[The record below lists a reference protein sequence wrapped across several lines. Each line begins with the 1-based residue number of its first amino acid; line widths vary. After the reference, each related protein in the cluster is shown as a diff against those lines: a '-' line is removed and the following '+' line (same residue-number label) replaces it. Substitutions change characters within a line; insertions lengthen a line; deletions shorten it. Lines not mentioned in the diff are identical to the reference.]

1 LSARRHLRPRT
12 LWLLGLTLIL
22 AALVTAIPLGARTAA
37 AQTPE
42 TIAGRVVNGTAGG
55 TVPERLEV
63 VLLTLDE
70 SKAQIVGRDSTF
82 VDEEGRFEFTGF
94 STGQGLTYRV
104 AANDGLFTPSVDLAN
119 TDDWSNVELVIYDRT
134 RTLDDLWVSSYSLL
148 IPSIDARSRV
158 MGVLGAIDI
167 RNEGDTVWLPELND
181 PGLTG
186 LDLVRFSIPEG
197 YSNLS
202 VESDLPAGNVM
213 EIGTGFALS
222 TPIPPGEFNI
232 LVSFLLAYDGD
243 GFEFPLILPFGA
255 DQVRFMLPHAES
267 TITGEGLGQPRTEVV
282 NDRLFTIVEGAGFE
296 RGARLTVTVTGL
308 PSPSFVERAVD
319 YFGGRPY
326 IPILAWL
333 AGTAFLSLL
342 AYALIRSRRRPAT
355 EAPTR
360 RELVNAIAALDELRD
375 AGKIEPERYTV
386 EREALMRRALRA
398 PEDGEP
404 SMKDETGAAP
414 PA

>member
-1 LSARRHLRPRT
+1 MAATLSGLPSFVIA
-12 LWLLGLTLIL
+12 LL
-22 AALVTAIPLGARTAA
+22 TAIPLGARTAA

-119 TDDWSNVELVIYDRT
+119 TADWSNVELVIYDRT

-186 LDLVRFSIPEG
+186 LQLVRFSIPEG
-197 YSNLS
+197 LLES
-202 VESDLPAGNVM
+202 VG
-213 EIGTGFALS
+213 
-222 TPIPPGEFNI
+222 GE
-232 LVSFLLAYDGD
+232 
-243 GFEFPLILPFGA
+243 
-255 DQVRFMLPHAES
+255 
-267 TITGEGLGQPRTEVV
+267 
-282 NDRLFTIVEGAGFE
+282 
-296 RGARLTVTVTGL
+296 
-308 PSPSFVERAVD
+308 
-319 YFGGRPY
+319 
-326 IPILAWL
+326 
-333 AGTAFLSLL
+333 
-342 AYALIRSRRRPAT
+342 
-355 EAPTR
+355 
-360 RELVNAIAALDELRD
+360 
-375 AGKIEPERYTV
+375 
-386 EREALMRRALRA
+386 
-398 PEDGEP
+398 
-404 SMKDETGAAP
+404 
-414 PA
+414 

>member
-1 LSARRHLRPRT
+1 MIARRDLRP
-12 LWLLGLTLIL
+12 LLRSALIMVV
-22 AALVTAIPLGARTAA
+22 LVSAIPLGASAVA
-37 AQTPE
+37 AQTPDR
-42 TIAGRVVNGTAGG
+42 IAGRVTNGTAGG
-55 TVPERLEV
+55 TVPEGLEV
-63 VLLTLDE
+63 VLLTLNE
-70 SKAQIVGRDSTF
+70 SAAQIVGRDSTV
-82 VDEEGRFEFTGF
+82 VDGEGRFEFTGF
-94 STGQGLTYRV
+94 STAPGLTYRV
-104 AANDGLFTPSVDLAN
+104 AANDELFTPSVDLAD
-119 TDDWSNVELVIYDRT
+119 TADWSNVELVIYDRT
-134 RTLDDLWVSSYSLL
+134 RSLDDLSVLSYSLL

-255 DQVRFMLPHAES
+255 DEVRFMLPHAES

-296 RGARLTVTVTGL
+296 RGARLTVMVSGL

-360 RELVNAIAALDELRD
+360 RDLVNAIAALDELRD
-375 AGKIEPERYTV
+375 AGKIETGRYTV